1 MLSGE
6 DSRRDAVKAMM
17 TSGQRELVAELER
30 LDGGAR
36 FGRSAW
42 QRPEGGGGQARLLE
56 NGDVFERAGVNYSA
70 VHGEGLPEAVAAQ
83 HGLDPD
89 GGFFATGLS
98 VVIHPRN
105 PYVPAFHAN
114 FRYFESGG
122 TWWFGGGADLTPCY
136 GFAEDATH
144 FHRVLKHYCD
154 TFDPAFHAQAKR
166 ACDDHFRLP
175 HRGETRGIGGI
186 FFDHLHLPG
195 PDGWRRTAAFTAA
208 GIATIAPAYLP
219 LAQRRHDLPY
229 GERERQWQ
237 LYRRGRYVEFTL
249 VHDHVTRS
257 GLQTGGYAEA
267 ILTALPPLARWEFE
281 YTPEPGSAEA
291 ALAGFLVPRDWA
303 GEAAVSGT
311 PLAG

>member
-1 MLSGE
+1 MPEG
-6 DSRRDAVKAMM
+6 DRRDAVKAMM
-17 TSGQRELVAELER
+17 SSGQRELVAELER
-30 LDGGAR
+30 LDSRAR

-56 NGDVFERAGVNYSA
+56 GGDVFERAGVNYSA
-70 VHGEGLPEAVAAQ
+70 VHGAHLPETVAAQ
-83 HGLDPD
+83 HGLDPE

-144 FHRVLKHYCD
+144 FHRVLKGYCD

-166 ACDDHFRLP
+166 ACDDYFRLP

-186 FFDHLHLPG
+186 FFDHLRPPG
-195 PDGWRRTAAFTAA
+195 PDGWRRTAAFAAA
-208 GIATIAPAYLP
+208 GLATIAPAYLP
-219 LAQRRHDLPY
+219 IVRRRRDLPY

-249 VHDHVTRS
+249 VHDRGTRF

-267 ILTALPPLARWEFE
+267 ILMALPPLARWEFE
-281 YTPEPGSAEA
+281 LTPEPASAEA
-291 ALAGFLVPRDWA
+291 ALASFLVPRDWA
-303 GEAAVSGT
+303 AETTVPDAR
-311 PLAG
+311 LAG

>member
-56 NGDVFERAGVNYSA
+56 NGEVFERAGVNYSA
-70 VHGEGLPEAVAAQ
+70 VHGESLPEAVAAQ
-83 HGLDPD
+83 HGLDPE

-136 GFAEDATH
+136 GFADDAAH
-144 FHRVLKHYCD
+144 FHRVLKNYCD
-154 TFDPAFHAQAKR
+154 TLDPGFHAQAKR
-166 ACDDHFRLP
+166 ACDDYFRLP
-175 HRGETRGIGGI
+175 HRDETRGIGGI
-186 FFDHLHLPG
+186 FFDHLRPPG
-195 PDGWRRTAAFTAA
+195 PDGWRQAAAFAAA
-208 GIATIAPAYLP
+208 GIATIAPSYLP
-219 LAQRRHDLPY
+219 LVRRRMALPH

-237 LYRRGRYVEFTL
+237 LYRRGRYVEFNL
-249 VHDHVTRS
+249 VHDRGTRF

-267 ILTALPPLARWEFE
+267 ILMALPPLARWEFE
-281 YTPEPGSAEA
+281 FTPEPGSPEAE
-291 ALAGFLVPRDWA
+291 LAGFLVPRDWA
-303 GEAAVSGT
+303 GEPAVSGT

>member
-1 MLSGE
+1 MPEG
-6 DSRRDAVKAMM
+6 DRRDAVKAMM
-17 TSGQRELVAELER
+17 SSGQRELVAELER
-30 LDGGAR
+30 LESRAR
-36 FGRSAW
+36 FGRSVW

-70 VHGEGLPEAVAAQ
+70 VQGDHLPETVAAQ
-83 HGLDPD
+83 HGLDPE

-144 FHRVLKHYCD
+144 FHRVLKGYCD
-154 TFDPAFHAQAKR
+154 TFDAAFHAQAKR
-166 ACDDHFRLP
+166 ACDDYFRLP

-186 FFDHLHLPG
+186 FFDHLRPPG

-208 GIATIAPAYLP
+208 GLATIAPAYLP
-219 LAQRRHDLPY
+219 IVRRRRDRPY

-237 LYRRGRYVEFTL
+237 LYRRGRYVEFNL
-249 VHDHVTRS
+249 VHDRGTRF

-267 ILTALPPLARWEFE
+267 ILMALPPLARWEFE
-281 YTPEPGSAEA
+281 LTPEPGSAEA
-291 ALAGFLVPRDWA
+291 ALASFLVPRDWA
-303 GEAAVSGT
+303 GETAV
-311 PLAG
+311 PDARMAG